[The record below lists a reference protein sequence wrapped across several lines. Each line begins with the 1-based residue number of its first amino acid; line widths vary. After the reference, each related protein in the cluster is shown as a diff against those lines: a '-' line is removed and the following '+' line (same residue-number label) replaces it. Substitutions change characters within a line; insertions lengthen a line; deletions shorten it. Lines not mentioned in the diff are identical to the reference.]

1 MKQFSNTPL
10 ETTSKAVYCKNM
22 GVEPHVVSGS
32 RTVNTADSR
41 NHLQT
46 HCILGLQGRCKP
58 GVTYYT
64 FPPLQALFISGVE
77 TGEGRKS
84 NDLIVRRSS
93 MKDKCVQLPP
103 CADSGAAR
111 PVKNKIGFDVVSA
124 APEPVRT
131 TRVLLKKDYRLTEL
145 GWLYRKN
152 LPHRLRRLCDNRL
165 LASNASLAR
174 ELRCCAEYLGIS
186 TREAKESVQ
195 VQVWYN
201 FRDKEGREV
210 SFVSSHPEPAP
221 LFSDV
226 WIDVPTEEEVL
237 KNRFNAGACHE

>member
-1 MKQFSNTPL
+1 
-10 ETTSKAVYCKNM
+10 
-22 GVEPHVVSGS
+22 
-32 RTVNTADSR
+32 
-41 NHLQT
+41 
-46 HCILGLQGRCKP
+46 
-58 GVTYYT
+58 
-64 FPPLQALFISGVE
+64 
-77 TGEGRKS
+77 
-84 NDLIVRRSS
+84 

-152 LPHRLRRLCDNRL
+152 LPHRLRRLCDNKL

-221 LFSDV
+221 IFGDV

-237 KNRFNAGACHE
+237 KKTF